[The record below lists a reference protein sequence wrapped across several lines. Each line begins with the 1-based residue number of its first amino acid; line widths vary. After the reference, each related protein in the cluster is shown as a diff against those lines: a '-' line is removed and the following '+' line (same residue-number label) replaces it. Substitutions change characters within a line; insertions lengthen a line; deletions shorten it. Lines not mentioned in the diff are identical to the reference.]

1 MAELDLTVSRNL
13 TSPSQKAIV
22 RPEDTKIELLEGSL
36 RESDLNV
43 TLPRTTNNSIT
54 LAKLLKNVEKSYERG
69 RKLLDYVVA
78 NILRNM
84 ESNHISEEKMKNK
97 PYLLTIML
105 VLFINNCKYR
115 HYYREED
122 K

>member
-1 MAELDLTVSRNL
+1 MRFHKREA
-13 TSPSQKAIV
+13 
-22 RPEDTKIELLEGSL
+22 TKIELLEGSL

-84 ESNHISEEKMKNK
+84 ESNHISEEKNEKQAEF
-97 PYLLTIML
+97 TD
-105 VLFINNCKYR
+105 NNARFVYQ
-115 HYYREED
+115 
-122 K
+122 